1 MRGLKQL
8 ASRSTTTMDN
18 TTIVCWNVR
27 GLNDRARRDNVR
39 TMMRDAHAH
48 VVCLVETKL
57 QSVNQWLIA
66 SMLGM
71 NYIDYAYVP
80 AANTRGGIIVAA
92 RSPDVALQEPHIG
105 CYSTTIKVLT
115 HGVDPWWLSV
125 VYGPHDEAA
134 KEHFLE
140 ELEAIRDQCQGP
152 WAIIGDFNLILQDSD
167 KNNSRINRRTMQRFR
182 QTVAALQLLD
192 IHLHGR
198 RYTWSNEREQP
209 TMVRLDRALASLD
222 WEERFPDCHLQ
233 ALASD
238 ASDHCPLLLQTSLTA
253 YTKPRFHFETPS

>member
-1 MRGLKQL
+1 
-8 ASRSTTTMDN
+8 
-18 TTIVCWNVR
+18 
-27 GLNDRARRDNVR
+27 
-39 TMMRDAHAH
+39 
-48 VVCLVETKL
+48 
-57 QSVNQWLIA
+57 
-66 SMLGM
+66 MLGM

-105 CYSTTIKVLT
+105 CYSATIKVLT
-115 HGVDPWWLSV
+115 HGADPWWLSV

-152 WAIIGDFNLILQDSD
+152 WAIIGDFNLILQNSD

-222 WEERFPDCHLQ
+222 WEERFSDCHLQ

-253 YTKPRFHFETPS
+253 YTKPRFHFEIF